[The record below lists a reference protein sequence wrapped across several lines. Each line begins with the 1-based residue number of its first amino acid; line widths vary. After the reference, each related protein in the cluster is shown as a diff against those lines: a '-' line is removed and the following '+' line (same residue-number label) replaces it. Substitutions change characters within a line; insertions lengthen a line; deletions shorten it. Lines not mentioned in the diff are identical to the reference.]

1 MQVMDDLKMGF
12 VNIAHRQLVW
22 ALYFGKRH
30 YETRILTG
38 TLRVLL
44 EASNEL
50 HGAES
55 ILRSFFI

>member
-22 ALYFGKRH
+22 AVYFCERH

-38 TLRVLL
+38 TQQVSW
-44 EASNEL
+44 EASN
-50 HGAES
+50 
-55 ILRSFFI
+55 